1 MFLAYAFDWGFVAA
15 QLPDLLKGLRLTVEV
30 SIIGVLASLLIGV
43 VGATLCVL
51 GGPFFRRLVGIY
63 VEIIRN
69 TPLLVQIFFI
79 YFVLP
84 QIGIKLS
91 GFVVACSSLAI
102 WGGAY
107 NIENFRAGF
116 EAVERGYQEAA
127 HALGLNRLQTFLVVD
142 LPLGFRTALPST
154 TNTVV
159 SVLKCSSFMVA
170 IGFQE
175 LTDTAVGIVDQT
187 FRVFEMFLVLG
198 VAYLGL
204 VSILSAIMM
213 FTERQLKLRDVR

>member
-1 MFLAYAFDWGFVAA
+1 M
-15 QLPDLLKGLRLTVEV
+15 PDLLNGLRLTIEV
-30 SIIGVLASLLIGV
+30 SVIGVVASLFIGV
-43 VGATLCVL
+43 VGAALCAL
-51 GGPFFRRLVGIY
+51 GGRLLRRLIGVY
-63 VEIIRN
+63 VEITRN
-69 TPLLVQIFFI
+69 TPLLVQIFFL

-91 GFVVACSSLAI
+91 GFTVACSSLAI

-116 EAVERGYQEAA
+116 EAVEKGYQEAA
-127 HALGLNRLQTFLVVD
+127 HALGLNHLQTFFVVD
-142 LPLGFRTALPST
+142 LPLGFRTALPSA
-154 TNTVV
+154 TNTIV

-170 IGFQE
+170 IGFPE

-198 VAYLGL
+198 VAYLLL
-204 VSILSAIMM
+204 VSLLSAVMM
-213 FTERQLKLRDVR
+213 FAEQQLKLRDVR